1 MAFDAFKC
9 TASSF
14 PPLLSTDETCVS
26 SIDQTQKLA
35 ICLTSLA
42 GFGADVLVTS
52 TYIGTQANWTT
63 KINGTPPLRFTPL
76 ISNLTITPG
85 DYQEEA
91 NENNLNGIPQYLGNS
106 FTVVEGMFKN
116 TPPALIT
123 KLEQLAALTSKTA
136 GQSTVKG
143 YFLGRNSRITAK
155 ATGDGITLY
164 NFVIKDVATEGR
176 NKENVWAFRFYL
188 AEDWSKEMNTFDAD
202 FDPIALSNPSS

>member
-35 ICLTSLA
+35 ICLTSIAAFTVDVNASTDIDEQAAWTAKITA
-42 GFGADVLVTS
+42 G
-52 TYIGTQANWTT
+52 
-63 KINGTPPLRFTPL
+63 LRMTPL

-136 GQSTVKG
+136 GYTTVKG
-143 YFLGRNSRITAK
+143 YFLGRNSRVTAK
-155 ATGDGITLY
+155 STGDGFPLY

-188 AEDWSKEMNTFDAD
+188 AEDWSKEMTTFDAA
-202 FDPIALSNPSS
+202 FDPIALANPAV